1 MTVKRVVLD
10 TNVLISYSLTP
21 AGIAG
26 QVSEYFIEQGE
37 LVFSGETFA
46 ELETRLWHPKFDRYV
61 TLEQRKSILHDLDT
75 IAHWVEITGKPRY
88 SRDRDD
94 DKFIETAIA
103 GQAEVLISGDSDLL
117 DLDVVEGVPIL
128 SPRQF
133 WDKFDG
139 DY

>member
-1 MTVKRVVLD
+1 MKVKRVVLD

-26 QVSEYFIEQGE
+26 QVSEYFIGQGE
-37 LVFSGETFA
+37 LVFSKETFA
-46 ELETRLWHPKFDRYV
+46 ELETRLWREKFDRYI
-61 TLEQRKSILHDLDT
+61 TLEQRKSILHDLDM
-75 IAHWVEITGKPRY
+75 IAHWVEITGQSCY

-94 DKFIETAIA
+94 DKFIDTAIT

-117 DLDVVEGVPIL
+117 DLGAVEGVPIL

-133 WDKFDG
+133 WDK
-139 DY
+139 YL